1 MLQCNELTLLAV
13 LFILWLVV
21 FLVDVYKEIFK
32 IHNTAGTI
40 YKFSAAAKEVYQKF
54 SNEIATKM
62 NKQLQEGI
70 MVKNNMS
77 KGPFIK
83 YRKGGGD
90 GEVGGAG
97 IFPHDK
103 GGLRKN
109 IVLKGGGHQ
118 F

>member
-1 MLQCNELTLLAV
+1 M
-13 LFILWLVV
+13 

-77 KGPFIK
+77 KGLFIK
-83 YRKGGGD
+83 YRKGGG

-109 IVLKGGGHQ
+109 IVLKGGGGHQ